1 MIVKQIENQAVESNI
16 RYEIFDTVAMK
27 TVDDK
32 TVNVL
37 QLRETLSVEECNER
51 ITSCDQ
57 QIASITAEK
66 VRYEAIVA
74 EIEKL

>member
-16 RYEIFDTVAMK
+16 RYEIFDVVPMPTVDNK
-27 TVDDK
+27 TVQ
-32 TVNVL
+32 VL

>member
-1 MIVKQIENQAVESNI
+1 MIIKQIENQAVESNI
-16 RYEIFDTVAMK
+16 RYEIFDVVPMPTADGK
-27 TVDDK
+27 TVQ
-32 TVNVL
+32 VL

>member
-1 MIVKQIENQAVESNI
+1 MIVKQIENQPVESTL

-27 TVDDK
+27 TADSK
-32 TVNVL
+32 TVQVL
-37 QLRETLSVEECNER
+37 QLRETLSVEDCNQR

-57 QIASITAEK
+57 QVASITAEK

>member
-1 MIVKQIENQAVESNI
+1 MIIKQIENQAVESNI
-16 RYEIFDTVAMK
+16 RYEIFDVVPMPTADGK
-27 TVDDK
+27 TVQ
-32 TVNVL
+32 VL

-57 QIASITAEK
+57 QVASITAEK

-74 EIEKL
+74 EIEIL